1 MNAAVCK
8 QDALLAVTAVHLR
21 EPFSQEVAR
30 VPFPVG
36 STIESTMPKAR
47 SRLICRLNGSPLYVP
62 RSQWDYRLCGGDV
75 IEWEEHPSGGEA
87 DGGALQIV
95 LGIVAS
101 IVSMNPYPAILAFAS
116 VAVGMASTR
125 ERQERYDSESPTYA
139 TGLQGNQARLYSVVP
154 KICGRHH
161 TFPPF
166 ASQPYQEFDADGE
179 QYLYVLLALGI
190 GNHEIER
197 ILIDDTD
204 ITHFSDVLTAS
215 YLPPGTPPATVI
227 PNVIN
232 SPEVGN
238 QDMLTGEYIGGFSA
252 CAPRS
257 LASHIGIDVIAPYG
271 IGIQDAETGE
281 LGNLTVIWRVEV
293 RPINEFGTAV
303 GPWSEL
309 AEETRTA
316 ANREPQRWTV
326 KYELSTPARVEVRI
340 LRTDAKSTN
349 VRHLND
355 LNWSAM
361 RAYLAGEVTL
371 NPHVAHIEV
380 VMRAS
385 KQLSNVSQNR
395 IAVIATGMCREL
407 LPDGTLS
414 SDEIASRNP
423 ADWLADLW
431 TSTTWGEGLDE
442 SKCDLATLATYK
454 AIWAARQDRFDF
466 VFDTATSAEEAG
478 QIIAEAGRARCFRRG
493 GMRTLVRDQLVT
505 LPRTAFTTR
514 NTLPGSMYA
523 NEVLPVEDLPD
534 GLIVEYFDNRSW
546 NFGQTLE
553 CPVPGVTTMTRPM
566 RIRLLGVTGANHAK
580 REGLYRAARM
590 VLRRRTVECVTE
602 MQGILPAFGSLV
614 RWQSETTR
622 WQSGDVVSWDE
633 ATLTMRL
640 TEPPDWS
647 VSPQHIVFIG
657 DDGLPTT
664 PIAVTPGALN
674 NSVTLASAPAIT
686 IVTDDGTRDRTQ
698 YLIGGLGDDEEL
710 VKISSIED
718 GGTSEEG
725 AQLHRISAF
734 VDDDRVH
741 AADNAYL
748 PNPGEIQD
756 PIDTSPGEPGGG
768 SIPIVNILNYEAFS
782 AGNGSQVWEFRADG
796 TAWHNF
802 TTGAAYERLDQQWL
816 YAAPSEA
823 PLVQQFE
830 VYFELITYAG
840 DALGLEHMGSWLP
853 CGTVDYVFGGTTASE
868 ATSLVEF
875 FVYVRDAATQTLQ
888 GQARIGVGK
897 MQPVG
902 G

>member
-1 MNAAVCK
+1 MN
-8 QDALLAVTAVHLR
+8 VTSVHIR
-21 EPFSQEVAR
+21 EPFAQEVGRAS
-30 VPFPVG
+30 FPIG
-36 STIESTMPKAR
+36 TTIRSSMPA
-47 SRLICRLNGSPLYVP
+47 SRGRMICRLNGGPLYVP
-62 RSQWDYRLCGGDV
+62 RSAWDTRLGAGDIV
-75 IEWEEHPSGGEA
+75 EWEEHPSGGEN
-87 DGGALQIV
+87 GGNLLQLALAFVVSIATENPAP
-95 LGIVAS
+95 LLLAMAGVAS
-101 IVSMNPYPAILAFAS
+101 NFFLNDRATDELKQA
-116 VAVGMASTR
+116 
-125 ERQERYDSESPTYA
+125 SPTYS

-166 ASQPYQEFDADGE
+166 AAQPYQEFGDDGE
-179 QYLYVLLALGI
+179 QYLYCLLALGI

-204 ITHFSDVLTAS
+204 INHFADVLTAE
-215 YLPPGTPPATVI
+215 YLPPGTPPTTVI

-238 QDMLTGEYIGGFSA
+238 QDMLTGVYIGGFSV

-257 LASHIGIDVIAPYG
+257 IASHVGVDVIAPFG
-271 IGIQDAETGE
+271 IGIQDAETGNF
-281 LGNLTVIWRVEV
+281 GNLTVTWRVEV
-293 RPINEFGTAV
+293 RPINEFGTAT
-303 GPWSEL
+303 GPWTVL
-309 AEETRTA
+309 ATESRTVA
-316 ANREPQRWTV
+316 SREPQRWSV
-326 KYELSTPARVEVRI
+326 KYELDEPARVEVR
-340 LRTDAKSTN
+340 LVRTDVKSAN
-349 VRHLND
+349 ARHLND
-355 LNWSAM
+355 LAWASM
-361 RAYLAGEVTL
+361 RAYLDGAVTL
-371 NPHVAHIEV
+371 NPNVAHIEV
-380 VMRAS
+380 VMRSS

-395 IAVIATGMCREL
+395 IGVIATGMCREL

-431 TSTTWGEGLDE
+431 TSTIWGEGLDE
-442 SKCDLATLATYK
+442 SKCDLATLAAYK
-454 AIWAARQDRFDF
+454 AIWAARQDRFDY
-466 VFDTATSAEEAG
+466 VFDTATSAEDAG

-493 GMRTLVRDQLVT
+493 GVRTIVRDQLAT

-514 NTLPGSMYA
+514 NTIPGSMYA
-523 NEVLPVEDLPD
+523 NEVLPDEDVAD

-546 NFGQTLE
+546 NFGQPLE
-553 CPVPGVTTMTRPM
+553 CPAPGVTSMTRPM
-566 RIRLLGVTGANHAK
+566 RVRLRGITGATHAK

-640 TEPPDWS
+640 SEPPDWS

-664 PIAVTPGALN
+664 PIAVTPGALST
-674 NSVTLASAPAIT
+674 SVTLASAPTIT

-698 YLIGGLGDDEEL
+698 YIVGGLGDDEEL
-710 VKISSIED
+710 VKVSSIED
-718 GGTSEEG
+718 GGTSAEG
-725 AQLHRISAF
+725 AQLYRITAF

-741 AADNAYL
+741 EADNAYL

-756 PIDTSPGEPGGG
+756 PIDTSPGEAGGG
-768 SIPIVNILNYEAFS
+768 TTPVVNILSYEAFS
-782 AGNGSQVWEFRADG
+782 SGNGTQVWEFRADG
-796 TAWHNF
+796 TVWHNF
-802 TTGAAYERLDQQWL
+802 TTGAAYAQISEQWL
-816 YAAPSEA
+816 YVSPVEA
-823 PLVQQFE
+823 PVAQLFE
-830 VYFELITYAG
+830 VYFELITSAG
-840 DALGLEHMGSWLP
+840 DDVIGLDNMGSWLP
-853 CGTVDYVFGGTTASE
+853 CGTVDYVFGGTTATESI
-868 ATSLVEF
+868 SLVEF

-897 MQPVG
+897 MPPIG